1 MGANNSRP
9 VETCS
14 APVECEP
21 QVAYVKRECEK
32 IGSNVLHRVMQ
43 NSLITLVGISNGT
56 EILNA
61 YNSARG
67 NRIFKWDT
75 IYPELTIMGFKNYEG
90 FKEGASNNCV
100 ECSCSAA
107 AEKIIAECKKI
118 DPAVPQA
125 INTIITSGESL
136 IAPNVQQAM
145 NIAPAPS
152 EPPVSRWDSIYNP
165 GIFDNRETFDNKEKF
180 DNKETFGNNNNNI
193 TLYKFIKDA
202 IQERH
207 IKFKNTD
214 TFARDC
220 NNSSYYSMK
229 KFITEEKDMLD
240 KLYNYYTSFVKSY
253 ESQYIQKESVV
264 KIINNKLD
272 ELEKIQSKIDS
283 YKTNLHVDNRK
294 NNYQNNN
301 YEFYINVKKYM
312 LILYYSL
319 FVLYII
325 FSKFLSEKQYTNKK
339 ILLILV
345 IYLAI
350 PIILSYI
357 INITHEGYIY
367 FLEYYN
373 IKEDTK
379 SYADIVK
386 A

>member
-1 MGANNSRP
+1 
-9 VETCS
+9 
-14 APVECEP
+14 
-21 QVAYVKRECEK
+21 
-32 IGSNVLHRVMQ
+32 
-43 NSLITLVGISNGT
+43 
-56 EILNA
+56 
-61 YNSARG
+61 
-67 NRIFKWDT
+67 
-75 IYPELTIMGFKNYEG
+75 
-90 FKEGASNNCV
+90 
-100 ECSCSAA
+100 
-107 AEKIIAECKKI
+107 
-118 DPAVPQA
+118 
-125 INTIITSGESL
+125 
-136 IAPNVQQAM
+136 
-145 NIAPAPS
+145 
-152 EPPVSRWDSIYNP
+152 
-165 GIFDNRETFDNKEKF
+165 
-180 DNKETFGNNNNNI
+180 
-193 TLYKFIKDA
+193 
-202 IQERH
+202 
-207 IKFKNTD
+207 
-214 TFARDC
+214 
-220 NNSSYYSMK
+220 MK

-253 ESQYIQKESVV
+253 ESQYIQKEAVV

>member
-32 IGSNVLHRVMQ
+32 VGSNVLHSVMQ

-357 INITHEGYIY
+357 INITHEGYI
-367 FLEYYN
+367 
-373 IKEDTK
+373 
-379 SYADIVK
+379 
-386 A
+386 

>member
-1 MGANNSRP
+1 MGAKNSRP
-9 VETCS
+9 VETC
-14 APVECEP
+14 ADPAECEP

-32 IGSNVLHRVMQ
+32 VGSNVLHRVMQ
-43 NSLITLVGISNGT
+43 NSVISLVGVTNGT

-67 NRIFKWDT
+67 NRIFRWDT

-118 DPAVPQA
+118 NPAVPDA
-125 INTIITSGESL
+125 IDTIISSGESL
-136 IAPNVQQAM
+136 IAPSVQQAM
-145 NIAPAPS
+145 NIAP
-152 EPPVSRWDSIYNP
+152 EPDEPISKWDSTYNP
-165 GIFDNRETFDNKEKF
+165 GIFDN
-180 DNKETFGNNNNNI
+180 KETFVNNKNNNNNNNNI

-214 TFARDC
+214 TFVKDC

-229 KFITEEKDMLD
+229 KFITEEKEMLD
-240 KLYNYYTSFVKSY
+240 KLYNYYTSYVKSY
-253 ESQYIQKESVV
+253 ESQYLQKESVA

-301 YEFYINVKKYM
+301 YEFYTTLHKYM

-319 FVLYII
+319 FILYLI
-325 FSKFLSEKQYTNKK
+325 FSKFISEKQYTNKK
-339 ILLILV
+339 ILLILA
-345 IYLAI
+345 IYLI
-350 PIILSYI
+350 TPIILSYV
-357 INITHEGYIY
+357 INITHEGYIF
-367 FLEYYN
+367 FLEFYN

-379 SYADIVK
+379 SYVDIIK